1 MGEEIKTSVIIPV
14 YNTAEYLEEC
24 IDSVLAQT
32 QKEIEIFLVDDGSTD
47 GSLEIIDRYADKYP
61 FIHKMTQ
68 EHMYQGTARNK
79 GLMEAK
85 GKYIYFMD
93 SDDAILPELFETCYD
108 ICERM
113 QLDFAIFDSYGFRYD
128 ENDTELKVPDDI
140 VDRDLMGIKNE
151 VYKGTDF
158 WIENFN
164 RHGILFVCWL
174 HYIRRDFIM
183 KYDLRYQ
190 ERTYFE
196 DNDWTARLYMYA
208 DRLFYLP
215 LKLHRHRWRR
225 NSNMLGGF
233 TVELMEGCF
242 NMHRVL
248 LKLYLECS
256 DDKQRHILSDTLRLN
271 ICRFDRLKEV
281 DTEKGY
287 AGPLEG
293 FLEYLK
299 EAMRDRTADRSAYY
313 VHFAAAERI
322 LCALEDSGSPLY
334 DRWKDMIGDTF
345 RERHAVLWE
354 DGLLGI
360 YGLGRIGNT
369 LMNIL
374 DKYAPDR
381 KARTCF
387 IHTKQES
394 GGEFAGYSVYNVK
407 DAPGAGI
414 DIIVI
419 GSIIY
424 KDSIMEQIKQHFTEE
439 VKIYTVPAEIK
450 FLQDNYADLS
460 GR

>member
-14 YNTAEYLEEC
+14 YNTVEYLEEC
-24 IDSVLAQT
+24 IESVLHQT

-47 GSLEIIDRYADKYP
+47 GSLDIIDRYAAQYP
-61 FIHKMTQ
+61 FIHKLTQ

-79 GLMEAK
+79 GLKEAK

-108 ICERM
+108 LCEKM
-113 QLDFAIFDSYGFRYD
+113 ELDFAIFDSYGFRYD
-128 ENDTELKVPDDI
+128 ENDTELVVPDDI

-158 WIENFN
+158 WAENFN

-174 HYIRRDFIM
+174 HYIRKDFIDR
-183 KYDLRYQ
+183 YDLKYE

-208 DRLFYLP
+208 ERLYYLP
-215 LKLHRHRWRR
+215 KKLHRHRWRR

-248 LKLYLECS
+248 LRLYLNCGDE
-256 DDKQRHILSDTLRLN
+256 KRRLILTDTLRLN

-281 DTEKGY
+281 DLNKGY
-287 AGPLEG
+287 AEPLEG
-293 FLEYLK
+293 FLSYLK
-299 EAMRDRTADRSAYY
+299 EAMRDPRMDTRSYY

-322 LCALEDSGSPLY
+322 LCALEDTGSPMY
-334 DRWKDMIGDTF
+334 ERWKDMIGDTF
-345 RERHAVLWE
+345 KERHAVLWE
-354 DGLLGI
+354 EGLLGI
-360 YGLGRIGNT
+360 YGLGRVGNT
-369 LMNIL
+369 IINIL

-381 KARTCF
+381 RAGTCF
-387 IHTKQES
+387 IHTKQET
-394 GGEFAGYSVYNVK
+394 GGEFAGYKVYNVK
-407 DAPGAGI
+407 DAPSAGI
-414 DIIVI
+414 GMILI

-424 KDSIMEQIKQHFTEE
+424 RDSITEQIKLHFTDD
-439 VKIYTVPAEIK
+439 VKIYTVPEEIK
-450 FLQDNYADLS
+450 FLQDNYTDLN